1 MRVDLGNDQVL
12 SKRQQKTR
20 LAFMNAFL
28 VVVSEY
34 GFDRITVTDIANEAD
49 YGRWTFYQYFES
61 KEALAYTT
69 FVHWMTQLDQQLVE
83 AVKDLESPY
92 REYESWCLIFRAFQ
106 QQKHF
111 LMRLDSIFVSKWY
124 HQAKEY
130 LIQQFLGHLQAG
142 RFALMEGVR
151 PEIAAR
157 LYVMAMMELLEY
169 WGRTPELGDADSL
182 VDEFFTFIFNQA
194 PPKPAIK

>member
-1 MRVDLGNDQVL
+1 
-12 SKRQQKTR
+12 
-20 LAFMNAFL
+20 
-28 VVVSEY
+28 
-34 GFDRITVTDIANEAD
+34 
-49 YGRWTFYQYFES
+49 
-61 KEALAYTT
+61 
-69 FVHWMTQLDQQLVE
+69 
-83 AVKDLESPY
+83 
-92 REYESWCLIFRAFQ
+92 
-106 QQKHF
+106 
-111 LMRLDSIFVSKWY
+111 
-124 HQAKEY
+124 
-130 LIQQFLGHLQAG
+130 LQAG